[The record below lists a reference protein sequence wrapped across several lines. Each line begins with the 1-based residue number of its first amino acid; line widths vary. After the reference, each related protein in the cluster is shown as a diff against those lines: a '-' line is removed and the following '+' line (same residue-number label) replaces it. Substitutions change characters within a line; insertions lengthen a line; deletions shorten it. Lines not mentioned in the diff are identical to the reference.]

1 MKHSRGNLIATIIP
15 IFVLVFVAASGWYFY
30 NSRVNGLLETESVIR
45 AQLISEKNSQEELA
59 ALLEKTVAEKMGIE
73 NTLQQEAKEAIL
85 ITLGLESE
93 LENLQ
98 ITITE
103 LVANESLLQAEL
115 ILETNSKDE
124 LAALLEKT
132 LAEKMGIETTLQ
144 QEAKETILNT
154 IGMES
159 ELENLQITITEL
171 LANERVLQAEL
182 ISEKESKEELVAL
195 LEKTLAE
202 KMDIETT
209 LWQETEKAMLTTSG
223 LESELEKR
231 QTEQNSLYEEITAV
245 SGEKSQLLIQLEQEQ
260 KSKQRI
266 ANLKNRL
273 EQELNES
280 RVEISQL
287 KNRLT
292 VIKLTSEVLFSSGSA
307 QIKPTG
313 QKVLSIIAE
322 SLNAYPDR
330 AISVEGHTDNRPM
343 VQNARYKSN
352 WELSIARGL
361 AAVKYFQANNQVDPK
376 RLKVIGYGEYR
387 PVSSNETAEGRKLNR
402 RIEIRILPPDN
413 TDLSQN

>member
-1 MKHSRGNLIATIIP
+1 MKHSRGNLIVTIIP
-15 IFVLVFVAASGWYFY
+15 IFLLVFVAASGWYFY
-30 NSRVNGLLETESVIR
+30 NSRVNGLLEGESVLR
-45 AQLISEKNSQEELA
+45 AQLVSEKNSQEELA

-73 NTLQQEAKEAIL
+73 ITLQQEVKEAIL

-103 LVANESLLQAEL
+103 LLANESLLQAEL

-124 LAALLEKT
+124 LAALLEKA
-132 LAEKMGIETTLQ
+132 LAEKMGIETRLQ

-182 ISEKESKEELVAL
+182 ISEKESKKELVAL
-195 LEKTLAE
+195 LGKTQAE

-209 LWQETEKAMLTTSG
+209 LQQETEKAMLTTSG

-352 WELSIARGL
+352 WELSVARGL

-413 TDLSQN
+413 TDISQN

>member
-1 MKHSRGNLIATIIP
+1 MKHSRGNLIVTIIP
-15 IFVLVFVAASGWYFY
+15 IFLLVFVAASGAYFY
-30 NSRVNGLLETESVIR
+30 NSRVNGLLEGESVLR
-45 AQLISEKNSQEELA
+45 AQLVSEKNSQEELA

-73 NTLQQEAKEAIL
+73 ITLQQEVKEAIL

-93 LENLQ
+93 LEILQ

-103 LVANESLLQAEL
+103 LLANESLLQAEL

-124 LAALLEKT
+124 LAALLEKA

-182 ISEKESKEELVAL
+182 ISEKESKKELVAL
-195 LEKTLAE
+195 LGKTQAE

-209 LWQETEKAMLTTSG
+209 LQQETEKAMLTTSG
-223 LESELEKR
+223 LESKLEKR

-273 EQELNES
+273 EQELDES

-307 QIKPTG
+307 QLKPTG

-352 WELSIARGL
+352 WELSVARGV
-361 AAVKYFQANNQVDPK
+361 AAVNYFQQNNQVDPK

>member
-15 IFVLVFVAASGWYFY
+15 IFLLVFVAASGWYFY
-30 NSRVNGLLETESVIR
+30 NSRVNDLLEGESVLR
-45 AQLISEKNSQEELA
+45 AQLVSEKNSQEELA
-59 ALLEKTVAEKMGIE
+59 ALLEKTMAEKKEIETDLQQQAKKAILAITELESELENLHITIDKLLINELALQAQLVSETKTRDQLTDLLEKTVAEKTGIE
-73 NTLQQEAKEAIL
+73 TTLQQEAKESIL
-85 ITLGLESE
+85 ATIGLESE

-98 ITITE
+98 IT
-103 LVANESLLQAEL
+103 V
-115 ILETNSKDE
+115 
-124 LAALLEKT
+124 
-132 LAEKMGIETTLQ
+132 
-144 QEAKETILNT
+144 
-154 IGMES
+154 
-159 ELENLQITITEL
+159 TEL
-171 LANERVLQAEL
+171 LANERVLQAQL
-182 ISEKESKEELVAL
+182 ISEKKTQEELVAL
-195 LEKTLAE
+195 LEKTLGE

-231 QTEQNSLYEEITAV
+231 QAKQKSLHEEITTV
-245 SGEKSQLLIQLEQEQ
+245 SGEKSHLLIQLEQEQ
-260 KSKQRI
+260 KSKQRL

-292 VIKLTSEVLFSSGSA
+292 VIKLTSELLLSSGSA

-322 SLNAYPDR
+322 SLNAYPGR

-352 WELSIARGL
+352 WELSVARGL
-361 AAVKYFQANNQVDPK
+361 AAVNYFQQNNQVDPK